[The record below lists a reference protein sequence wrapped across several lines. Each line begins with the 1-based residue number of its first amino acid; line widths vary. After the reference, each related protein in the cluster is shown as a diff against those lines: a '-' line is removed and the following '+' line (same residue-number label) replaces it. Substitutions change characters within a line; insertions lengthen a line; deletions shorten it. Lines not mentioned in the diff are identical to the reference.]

1 MPLLAISRDAEP
13 KPSAI
18 IWPMKTDTYQDV
30 QIVVGRSVLMS
41 LDRAEGST
49 LATFK
54 RHRPLLE
61 TIASNKYDRDGANQ
75 IGNLQIYAE
84 DLSDPNLNK

>member
-18 IWPMKTDTYQDV
+18 LWPMKTDTHEDV
-30 QIVVGRSVLMS
+30 QIVIGRSVLLT
-41 LDRAEGST
+41 LDRTEGAT
-49 LATFK
+49 LTTFK
-54 RHRPLLE
+54 RYRLLLE
-61 TIASNKYDRDGANQ
+61 KIASNKYDRDGADQ

-84 DLSDPNLNK
+84 DLSDPDLNK